1 MKSAINKLK
10 TILIPAVLLLCCA
23 CKFPDPLP
31 DLSSLKTYKL
41 LNLKFGQTTVEEFE
55 RLSAGKPNQKI
66 GQDILVF
73 NASAEVP
80 DTYKKVRVGF
90 KKDRLDWIEFNLN
103 EPYPVSSFVANY
115 GKPSNVNTAYSG
127 VLDYFDYGVFNVSMP
142 KDHSIIK
149 HITFFQEPSVSLERP
164 AYKPVNL
171 FGAVPAWKELT
182 GTSILGLKPGSSLE
196 KDLLSDYPALEA
208 KKKNYGETN
217 EYVLDVENGIQ
228 QAGYKS
234 VSLVYRN
241 GLLGW
246 INYTPVRLSVDELT
260 ATYGK
265 NLTKEPDL
273 GRYDFYRYKELTIA
287 ADKKTKKVLSIGKI

>member
-1 MKSAINKLK
+1 MK
-10 TILIPAVLLLCCA
+10 
-23 CKFPDPLP
+23 
-31 DLSSLKTYKL
+31 
-41 LNLKFGQTTVEEFE
+41 EFE

-80 DTYKKVRVGF
+80 DTYKKVRIGF

-103 EPYPVSSFVANY
+103 EPYPVSSFVTNY
-115 GKPSNVNTAYSG
+115 GKPANVNTAYSG
-127 VLDYFDYGVFNVSMP
+127 VLDYFDYGAFNVSMP

-149 HITFFQEPSVSLERP
+149 HVTFFQEPPVYLEQP
-164 AYKPVNL
+164 VYKPINL
-171 FGAVPAWKELT
+171 FGAVPTWKELSN
-182 GTSILGLKPGSSLE
+182 TSVLGLKPGSSLE
-196 KDLLSDYPALEA
+196 KDLLSDYPSIEA
-208 KKKNYGETN
+208 KKKNYGEIS
-217 EYVLDVENGIQ
+217 EYVLDAENGIK

-246 INYTPVRLSVDELT
+246 INYTPSHLLIDELI
-260 ATYGK
+260 AIYGK
-265 NLTKEPDL
+265 NLRKEPDV
-273 GRYDFYRYKELTIA
+273 GRYDFYRYKELTVA